1 MPGAEEIARRKALKQ
16 AMRQAE
22 RERIRSTL
30 PLTPEQMR
38 RLFDFLDEQLSAV
51 PCDDTLQNT
60 LAFLGK
66 ESLPIDPVIH
76 WLENAG
82 GYCDCEVLANAEE
95 KSLSAFPADNS

>member
-60 LAFLGK
+60 LAFLGQ
-66 ESLPIDPVIH
+66 EGLPVDPVVH
-76 WLENAG
+76 WLGNAG

-95 KSLSAFPADNS
+95 KFQFAFPEDNS